1 MRRLR
6 IGFTLLV
13 TMFSFVPRLSAAPDK
28 DGRKR
33 AIVVVYDGWAT
44 PSSLRITGRV
54 LEDQNEA
61 LPTKKD
67 SASANLWENLKAL
80 ESDEIPGANVSV
92 AVGDRVF
99 AATADRDGVFEVVA
113 KNLPAE
119 ERLKVGVLP
128 VVVTL
133 TSPETFKGVGNGKLY
148 VHPDIETTGV
158 ISDIDDTVVRTYVPD
173 KARMVKE
180 VLLKNATQLEPV
192 TGAATNYQQAVKAG
206 VYAFFYVSGSP
217 QNLYPRLRKLLDDN
231 GFPGGPIVL
240 KNLGDDKLFAQD
252 DYKLNRIEKLLAAFP
267 QMRFVCV
274 GDSGERDPE
283 IYAAIRQKHP
293 DRVVAIVIRKA
304 PGSKL
309 LAPERF
315 KDMITVDDA
324 YAAGLLNVRIVH
336 GKGTGALRKAIW
348 ETLKTDNRVQSVA
361 MAHPDFGGAGA
372 TELVLRQ

>member
-6 IGFTLLV
+6 IGLTLLV
-13 TMFSFVPRLSAAPDK
+13 TMFSFVPRAWAAPVDK
-28 DGRKR
+28 DGRKK
-33 AIVVVYDGWAT
+33 ALIVVYDGWAT

-54 LEDQNEA
+54 LEDQGEK

-67 SASANLWENLKAL
+67 SAAFNLWENLKAL
-80 ESDEIPGANVSV
+80 ESDEIPGANVVV
-92 AVGDRVF
+92 AVNGRAF
-99 AATADRDGVFEVVA
+99 AATADADGVFEVVA
-113 KNLPAE
+113 KNLPPE
-119 ERLKVGVLP
+119 ERLPLGGLP

-133 TSPETFKGVGNGKLY
+133 SSPDSHRGEGTGKLY
-148 VHPDIETTGV
+148 VHPDVDTVGL
-158 ISDIDDTVVRTYVPD
+158 ISDVDDTVVRTFVPD
-173 KARMVKE
+173 KKRMVAE

-192 TGAATNYQQAVKAG
+192 PGAAANYQKAREKG
-206 VYAFFYVSGSP
+206 VFAFFYVSGSP
-217 QNLYPRLRKLLDDN
+217 QNLYPRLRKYLDDN

-267 QMRFVCV
+267 HMRFVLV

-304 PGSKL
+304 PGSKHL
-309 LAPERF
+309 EASRF

-324 YAAGLLNVRIVH
+324 YADDAVVAAVVPDDDDDPRLAKKPLVPVPVP
-336 GKGTGALRKAIW
+336 
-348 ETLKTDNRVQSVA
+348 ETAPLT
-361 MAHPDFGGAGA
+361 P
-372 TELVLRQ
+372 